1 MRQLVCVFVVLGL
14 VVGLTTRSAQAQ
26 TTNGVTTGAERQA
39 LNDAYTLSEAAR
51 RANAPQ
57 SGSPGANKPLSTG
70 SARPQTLTEKTAEMN
85 ALFGFETAE
94 QKAAARRAVAQRER
108 DNQAAQQRKE
118 GERKATA
125 EAERQA
131 YAKDQDRRITSMVP
145 WDKVGFDISDCSAES
160 IELGNKITD
169 LELRAHGPALRSLR
183 PSGG

>member
-85 ALFGFETAE
+85 ALFGFTEW
-94 QKAAARRAVAQRER
+94 AAIDSSLCPASRIAVAL
-108 DNQAAQQRKE
+108 DNLAP
-118 GERKATA
+118 
-125 EAERQA
+125 
-131 YAKDQDRRITSMVP
+131 SH
-145 WDKVGFDISDCSAES
+145 ES
-160 IELGNKITD
+160 
-169 LELRAHGPALRSLR
+169 
-183 PSGG
+183 